1 MSDDSLDTQ
10 GVTEHAGLGP
20 VLFML
25 GEWVGRGVSHG
36 EGVQGR
42 LVVRQLMDGSW
53 LEATET
59 WNNEAGAEI
68 HTDVSF
74 YRFDSQNDG
83 IEVIQL
89 SEQAHRIIR
98 TVELQPQGFRWIT
111 GPGSP
116 QLRFWSTETGF
127 RYAVTMPG
135 EDAPVVEMAY
145 ERS

>member
-1 MSDDSLDTQ
+1 MSDDSLDPQ
-10 GVTEHAGLGP
+10 DETEHAGLDP
-20 VLFML
+20 ILFLL

-36 EGVQGR
+36 EPVQGR
-42 LVVRQLMDGSW
+42 VVVRPLMDGSW
-53 LEATET
+53 LEATEI
-59 WNNEAGAEI
+59 WINDSGIAI

-74 YRFDSQNDG
+74 YRFDSQNDC

-116 QLRFWSTETGF
+116 QLRFWSMDMGF

-135 EDAPVVEMAY
+135 DDAPVVEMAY